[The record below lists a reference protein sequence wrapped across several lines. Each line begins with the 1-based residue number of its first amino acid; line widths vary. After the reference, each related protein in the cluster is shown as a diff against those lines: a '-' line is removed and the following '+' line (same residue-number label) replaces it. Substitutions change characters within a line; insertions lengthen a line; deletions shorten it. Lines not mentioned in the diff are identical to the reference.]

1 MAYKG
6 WLIYDEAGW
15 TRNKWFAEHLAE
27 CAPKYGLQL
36 ELKVLPTEG
45 MEWRESESDLQSKI
59 LHQIISEG
67 EQAEA
72 PDFAIMRVIAPDL
85 SRVLEAKG
93 IRLFNNARTAG
104 IANNK
109 WTTYEKALQ
118 WGLTVLETKL
128 LGKTVREE
136 CGCDATEE
144 CSGLS
149 GNRLTYPLVI
159 KAVAGHGGS
168 QVYWAEDAMQQETIL
183 RELSEQGLTAEEI
196 ILQRP
201 CSEPGKDMRVYV
213 LGEKIYQAVLRWSS
227 RDFRSNFSLGGEIAL
242 TEVNDEQRT
251 IIERLYQ
258 ELQYDFVGIDFIS
271 HNGQWILNE
280 IEDVVGTRML
290 YQLTD
295 RDVVQDYLAYI
306 AAQLRVQKETEI

>member
-27 CAPKYGLQL
+27 CAPKCGLEL
-36 ELKVLPTEG
+36 ELKILPTDG
-45 MEWRESESDLQSKI
+45 KEWREVAGELQSKI
-59 LHQIISEG
+59 LRQIISERKETG
-67 EQAEA
+67 E
-72 PDFAIMRVIAPDL
+72 PDFAIVRVIAPQL
-85 SRVLEAKG
+85 SQVLEEKG
-93 IRLFNNARTAG
+93 VRLFNNARTAR
-104 IANNK
+104 ITNNK

-118 WGLTVLETKL
+118 WGMSVLETKL
-128 LGKTVREE
+128 LGKIGREE
-136 CGCDATEE
+136 CGCDVAVGCGE
-144 CSGLS
+144 LS
-149 GNRLTYPLVI
+149 GNGFTYPIVI

-168 QVYWAEDAMQQETIL
+168 QVYWAEDGERQEKIL
-183 RELSEQGLTAEEI
+183 QELLGQGLTAEEI
-196 ILQRP
+196 ILQKP

-213 LGEKIYQAVLRWSS
+213 LGEKIYQAVLRTSP
-227 RDFRSNFSLGGEIAL
+227 RDFRSNFSLGGEITL
-242 TEVNDEQRT
+242 TEVTDEQRT

-258 ELQYDFVGIDFIS
+258 ELQFDFVGIDFIS
-271 HNGQWILNE
+271 HDGQWILNE

-306 AAQLRVQKETEI
+306 AAQLRVQKEREI